1 MDYLYLID
9 EMEFENKINMLMSIS
24 ESAPYRVLS
33 EGAIT
38 DTIKSIFTAIRNF
51 FIIIKDSII
60 GIFKKQEVNDI
71 DKTLDNNRKIMND
84 YFVKL
89 GRAER
94 GEPLDD
100 KENAEYQ
107 KLPSI
112 KMIDFGAT
120 ILSSR
125 NNISFSQLT
134 FYLENLIMKSR
145 DYILE
150 GRNKPNDVKSEFDTV
165 NFSSARSIN
174 YDGPGYIVDKKINPK
189 DKKDIQKLQEYNDEI
204 KHNIKIIKDTVNKF
218 KNDINKYEN
227 EIKKMENT
235 YSKRAESDKDLY
247 ERLNYVTKNIME
259 ANSRL
264 SKILAKESKLL
275 DDCVSSAKQVSAFL
289 NKYCTPKPGVPNQ
302 NK

>member
-51 FIIIKDSII
+51 FIRIKDSIV

-120 ILSSR
+120 LLDTSNS
-125 NNISFSQLT
+125 ISFSSIT
-134 FYLENLIMKSR
+134 DYLDKLIMSSR

-150 GRNKPNDVKSEFDTV
+150 GRNKPKDIKSALNTATFSMYKNTEF
-165 NFSSARSIN
+165 NGS
-174 YDGPGYIVDKKINPK
+174 GYIYEKKINPK
-189 DKKDIQKLQEYNDEI
+189 EKKDIQKVQEYNDTI
-204 KHNIKIIKDTVNKF
+204 KHNTKIIKDTVNKF
-218 KNDINKYEN
+218 KNDVNKYEN
-227 EIKKMENT
+227 ELRKMENI
-235 YSKRAESDKDLY
+235 YSKRAENDKELY
-247 ERLNYVTKNIME
+247 DRLMYVTRNITE
-259 ANSRL
+259 ANGEL
-264 SKILAKESKLL
+264 SKIIAIESKLL
-275 DDCVSSAKQVSAFL
+275 DDCVSSTKQINAFL
-289 NKYCTPKPGVPNQ
+289 NKYCTLSPN
-302 NK
+302 K

>member
-38 DTIKSIFTAIRNF
+38 DTIKSIFAAIRNF
-51 FIIIKDSII
+51 FIRIKDFIM

-120 ILSSR
+120 LLDTSNS
-125 NNISFSQLT
+125 ISFSSIT
-134 FYLENLIMKSR
+134 DYLDKLIMSSR

-150 GRNKPNDVKSEFDTV
+150 GRNKPKDIKSALNTATFSMYKNTEFSGSD
-165 NFSSARSIN
+165 
-174 YDGPGYIVDKKINPK
+174 YIYEKKINPK
-189 DKKDIQKLQEYNDEI
+189 EKKDIQKVQEYNDTI
-204 KHNIKIIKDTVNKF
+204 KHNTKIIKDTVNKF
-218 KNDINKYEN
+218 KNDVNKYEN
-227 EIKKMENT
+227 ELRKMENT
-235 YSKRAESDKDLY
+235 YSKRAENDKELY
-247 ERLNYVTKNIME
+247 DRLMYVTRNITE
-259 ANSRL
+259 ANTEL
-264 SKILAKESKLL
+264 SKIIAIESKLL
-275 DDCVSSAKQVSAFL
+275 DDCVSSAKQVNAFL
-289 NKYCTPKPGVPNQ
+289 NKYCILNPN
-302 NK
+302 K